1 MRHRLLVV
9 WLFVFCG
16 AASAGPEN
24 DALSWMNRMA
34 GAAQK
39 VNFSGTFSYLS
50 GKRLE
55 TLRIAHVTGP
65 EGDVERIETLDGN
78 PREVIRTNSE
88 VRCVLPDLK
97 TVIIDRIGNRRAFP
111 ARLPVAVAAL
121 NEYYRIFRGDMSRVA
136 GRKAQ
141 LIILEPRDN
150 LRYGHQLWADEES
163 GLLLKA
169 RLLDGNGE
177 LIEQFAFNE
186 IRIGGD
192 IDPDLLK
199 QKYAVADDWQTVN
212 AKGDEASADASA
224 WQLGDMLPGYR
235 LVSTVRR
242 SVGAHGQS
250 VLHMVVSDGLANIS
264 VFVEPAQSPDD
275 SAGFMDAG
283 SIAVYARNV
292 AGHRLTVLGEAPNE
306 ALRRVGDS
314 MTAANQ

>member
-1 MRHRLLVV
+1 MRLGLLVV
-9 WLFVFCG
+9 WLFAFCG
-16 AASAGPEN
+16 SALATES

-55 TLRIAHVTGP
+55 ALRIAHRVGP
-65 EGDVERIETLDGN
+65 DGEVERIETLDGN

-121 NEYYRIFRGDMSRVA
+121 NEYYRISRGDMSRVA

-141 LIILEPRDN
+141 LIILEPKDK
-150 LRYGHQLWADEES
+150 LRYGHQLWADVES

-186 IRIGGD
+186 IRIGED
-192 IDPDLLK
+192 IDPVLLK

-212 AKGDEASADASA
+212 AMGDEASADTAG
-224 WQLGDMLPGYR
+224 WHLGDMLPGYR

-242 SVGAHGQS
+242 SVGAQGQS

-264 VFVEPAQSPDD
+264 VFVEPDQSNDET
-275 SAGFMDAG
+275 AGFMDAG

-306 ALRRVGDS
+306 ALRRVGDGMS
-314 MTAANQ
+314 VVKQ